1 MPWKLPSLYLVW
13 LAKLVWKL
21 ALDTWGSNIGYWKHQ
36 IQCPSE
42 ASKEF
47 ESQTIQSYMER
58 EWLFLG
64 AKVPLGLFH
73 VTFTVTETK
82 KVSKNEILPVLLDVQ
97 YDTVINWYLILDI
110 W

>member
-1 MPWKLPSLYLVW
+1 MPWKLPYLYFVW

-21 ALDTWGSNIGYWKHQ
+21 ALDTGGSNIGYCKHQ
-36 IQCPSE
+36 IQCPFE

-47 ESQTIQSYMER
+47 ESQKIQSWMER

-64 AKVPLGLFH
+64 PKVPLELVY
-73 VTFTVTETK
+73 VTFTVTVTK